1 MKKYEEYIKK
11 NKLGEVYNNKSFKDI
26 TTIKIGGKIMML
38 YYPNSIES
46 FVLFYKYYLLFK
58 DKKIV
63 IIGNGSNILAN
74 SKTFNGIVVCFKK
87 CICKYFLYKNTITI
101 NSGVLIMDV
110 INYLKDK
117 NLGGFEKLSYI
128 PATVGGMIKMNA
140 SCYNVNISDN
150 LVSLKGINEKGEVIL
165 YKKEDL
171 VFKYRYCNID
181 DNFIILECVFNVY
194 YNDKEN
200 IKKEINNI
208 KQNRLTKYPLDKY
221 NAGSTFKNPIGFK
234 AWELIDK
241 IGLRGFNINDACVSI
256 KHSNFLI
263 NNKSSSSEDMYNLIK
278 IIKKKVKKEF
288 NVILETEWIFI
299 NF

>member
-46 FVLFYKYYLLFK
+46 FVLFYKYYLSFK
-58 DKKIV
+58 DYKIV

-87 CICKYFLYKNTITI
+87 CICKYFLYKNTIAI

-128 PATVGGMIKMNA
+128 PATIGGMIKMNA

-181 DNFIILECVFNVY
+181 DSFIILECVFNVY

-208 KQNRLTKYPLDKY
+208 KQNRLTKYPLNKY

-241 IGLRGFNINDACVSI
+241 IGLRGFNINDACVST

>member
-46 FVLFYKYYLLFK
+46 FVLFYKYYLSFK
-58 DKKIV
+58 DYKIV

-128 PATVGGMIKMNA
+128 PATIGGMIKMNA

-150 LVSLKGINEKGEVIL
+150 LVSLKGINEKGEVI
-165 YKKEDL
+165 YE
-171 VFKYRYCNID
+171 
-181 DNFIILECVFNVY
+181 NF
-194 YNDKEN
+194 
-200 IKKEINNI
+200 
-208 KQNRLTKYPLDKY
+208 
-221 NAGSTFKNPIGFK
+221 
-234 AWELIDK
+234 
-241 IGLRGFNINDACVSI
+241 VS
-256 KHSNFLI
+256 
-263 NNKSSSSEDMYNLIK
+263 
-278 IIKKKVKKEF
+278 
-288 NVILETEWIFI
+288 
-299 NF
+299 